1 MADHYY
7 SEHPQS
13 DFTTETWNYT
23 LNGQLFTFT
32 SGTGVF
38 SKGKVDFGSAL
49 LIETFSEPNVE
60 GELLDLGCGYGPIG
74 ISLAYKYPNR
84 KMVMVDVNERAVELA
99 THNVRQNQLSNV
111 TVMQSDGFSR
121 IDRRAFAAI
130 VMNPPIRIGKQKVY
144 SFFERSKL
152 ALVPSGELW
161 VVIQKKQGAPSAIN
175 YLASLFHHVD
185 IIQRKKGYFII
196 RAK

>member
-121 IDRRAFAAI
+121 IDRRA
-130 VMNPPIRIGKQKVY
+130 R
-144 SFFERSKL
+144 SEERR
-152 ALVPSGELW
+152 VGQEVRW
-161 VVIQKKQGAPSAIN
+161 HGVE
-175 YLASLFHHVD
+175 
-185 IIQRKKGYFII
+185 KGC
-196 RAK
+196 